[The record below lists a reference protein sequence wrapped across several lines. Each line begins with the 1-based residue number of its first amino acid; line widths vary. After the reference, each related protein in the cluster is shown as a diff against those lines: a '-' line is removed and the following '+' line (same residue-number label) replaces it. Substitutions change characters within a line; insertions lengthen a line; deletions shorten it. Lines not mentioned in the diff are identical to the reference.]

1 MRVAAAKLGSMRESK
16 LRKRKQKAESR
27 RKRRQPYERRNFVH
41 RRKESF
47 VQGNIVME
55 DEQGNIVIEE
65 AEVNGMSP
73 IELNSDNSN
82 EVQLESAETE
92 RSIECGEA
100 GTSVGGS
107 ENGLDKSDVDV
118 YETTPE
124 WEDVIGLNGF
134 LIGKDPKKLSR
145 EDFENLQ
152 FKSSDEAYD
161 FYRAYAHVIGFS
173 ARKGSSRVDKDSRE
187 VVMKEFSCNRAGAR
201 LAKWMKRCTDKRR
214 QPKPLSRC
222 NCPAH
227 MRVTLDQNSGL
238 WQVTLFKDG
247 HNHKLAKESQ
257 KFMVRSN
264 REVCSGAAEFARALK
279 KGGSRPCEIM
289 NYLAQEAGG
298 YQNVGFTKKD
308 LCNKLYRDSR
318 NNVKELGD
326 VKSALC
332 YLEKRANRGGLCV
345 GLQQFLRCMSDKR
358 PISIVTDGAQA
369 MANALKVVM
378 LEANHRLCV
387 WHIHRN
393 AKRHLPTAD
402 AIDKF
407 KRCMLAWWK
416 ADDFERGWKELVEMN
431 GMRNNSWVVQMYR
444 IKEYWAQA
452 FITGKFF
459 AGMKTSSRC
468 EGYNSYLKRFIRRE
482 GTMVEFMQSIEN
494 AVKTMCEIETEEDYY
509 SRQTKPLSMSEM
521 KALEDYAGHVF
532 TRKSF
537 GRFRKELR
545 REATYYSASAPAVMS
560 TRIKVYRILK
570 YLEPNNEREVSYD
583 PENGSIKCDCMLLE
597 TDGIPCRH
605 AIHVMK
611 VENLRSIP
619 KRCIKKRWTKNAKD
633 LSDEEEAFASV
644 DEKAIEALRRSSL
657 QMMLSTI
664 CYMGSKSKKAFL
676 EAREKISRLIES
688 MGVESKNA
696 KREDAPSTEDGPEG
710 LTQEQ
715 AEPEGHPDQ
724 KKRREYKC
732 SFCRKVG
739 HKKPSCPMLEIR
751 TAQPVE
757 LGMMRSSD
765 SDSEYNTS
773 DDELCRNGRSWAD
786 CRDYMDEEAVLSDP
800 EEEVEGS
807 RSPSDTDNSVA
818 QGVAE
823 ADHSLHAA
831 ATVRVQ

>member
-1 MRVAAAKLGSMRESK
+1 M
-16 LRKRKQKAESR
+16 
-27 RKRRQPYERRNFVH
+27 
-41 RRKESF
+41 
-47 VQGNIVME
+47 
-55 DEQGNIVIEE
+55 EE
-65 AEVNGMSP
+65 AEVNAMSP

-82 EVQLESAETE
+82 EVEFESVETE
-92 RSIECGEA
+92 RSIEGGEA

-107 ENGLDKSDVDV
+107 ENGLDRSDVDV

-124 WEDVIGLNGF
+124 WEDVIRLNGF

-152 FKSSDEAYD
+152 FKSIDEAYD

-332 YLEKRANRGGLCV
+332 YLEKRASVEPGFYVQYQKNNDGESEVFRRAFWADSRSRADYHIFGDVIAFSATYKKNRRDVALLVFVGCNNHHQTIVYGFGLLEKETKEDYV
-345 GLQQFLRCMSDKR
+345 WVLQQFLRCMSDKR

-459 AGMKTSSRC
+459 AGMKTTSRC

-494 AVKTMCEIETEEDYY
+494 A
-509 SRQTKPLSMSEM
+509 
-521 KALEDYAGHVF
+521 ALEDYAGHVF
-532 TRKSF
+532 TRRSF

-786 CRDYMDEEAVLSDP
+786 CRDYMDEEAVLF
-800 EEEVEGS
+800 
-807 RSPSDTDNSVA
+807 RSPKK
-818 QGVAE
+818 
-823 ADHSLHAA
+823 
-831 ATVRVQ
+831 R